1 LLSSDVCWISN
12 PSFFT
17 YAASDRQ
24 HSDLDTTDVWK
35 KKRKKK
41 KKNQARQKTKQ
52 SENKCNDLP
61 ERENP
66 TKKRE
71 KEALRFKDV
80 DVATTGKNKDENS
93 RRHSY
98 SRGTVQRGRSREWR
112 RNLFSS
118 LLLEKDTLHTI
129 S

>member
-1 LLSSDVCWISN
+1 VLDVESLLLHICRIRSSTLGSRHHRRLEEEA
-12 PSFFT
+12 PQKKQSK
-17 YAASDRQ
+17 
-24 HSDLDTTDVWK
+24 LDK
-35 KKRKKK
+35 K
-41 KKNQARQKTKQ
+41 KQ

-61 ERENP
+61 ERENQ

-71 KEALRFKDV
+71 KEALLFKDV

-93 RRHSY
+93 QRDSY
-98 SRGTVQRGRSREWR
+98 SRGTAQRGRSREWR

-118 LLLEKDTLHTI
+118 LLLQKVTLHTI